1 MKKVLLSCFLFIL
14 LYCSVYAQVLSENQS
29 KADSLFDL
37 GEYAAGMEYYRLD
50 ANKQKSETLKTYYF
64 YCITQ
69 QAECATRLNNLE
81 DAQSI
86 IDAALLKCPP
96 EFINEKAALLNTQAK
111 IYYQQGQLDKATNT
125 IQTAIDLLKNLIAV
139 KDNNSPERKTTAV
152 TLSECYNTE
161 GLIDWISGNNEKA
174 LEYLTESLVIRKK
187 IFGEQAT
194 QVAAVYNNMGLVYSD
209 IDLNQ
214 ALEYYEM
221 ALEIYQKVYPANHPA
236 LAIEYSNLGQIY
248 RKQSVYNTSLSQYE
262 HALTIWNDRYTGM
275 HPNKAF
281 VYSSMAQVYE
291 EKNELLPAIENAN
304 KALSIYKETY
314 GEKHP
319 NTAACYTLIGSIY
332 CAQKEYNKSLEA
344 IQQSL
349 ISNCSYF
356 SNTDYRSNPGIK
368 EYYDGQLLLSTLT
381 NKAIVLCKRENE
393 KTLRLKDLTLALST
407 YQSCDTLLD
416 KLRQTRTSKNDKV
429 ALGTY
434 SYDIYDKSVALCL
447 LLSKNTLRK
456 NYYLK
461 AAYYFIERSKASVL
475 QESITDAKA
484 KSFAGIPAEEIKK
497 EETYK
502 TTITYL
508 EQKLAKGINDET
520 TMKNVTSQ
528 LFETKRNYENFIH
541 SLEKNYSEYYN
552 LKYNIQSI
560 SIDSLQKK
568 LAPSDC
574 MLEYLVSE
582 ESNSIQVFCITQKK
596 FNVYS
601 IPLTSTYEK
610 YIAGMRNAIKF
621 NNKSTFIKT
630 SFAIYKQLIPKIPAS
645 VHHLIVIPD
654 GKMSAIPFEALL
666 SELPH
671 SDTCSYSEMSFLLNT
686 YSVSYNYAGTLYENT
701 EKASTSKKV
710 LLFAPVNFSIT
721 SDLTTLPGT
730 LEEVNELQTLYK
742 STNSTD
748 VYTYASAS
756 KNILT
761 NDSISKYAIIHLAT
775 HGLVDEEQPELSCIY
790 TAGTSEENDR
800 IHAGDMYNMHLNADL
815 VTLSACQTGLGKLA
829 KGEGMIGL
837 SRALFYAGADNI
849 MVSLWKVS
857 DLSTQQYMRSFYT
870 NYQKAPLLG
879 FAEASRKAKLSLLQT
894 PEFNSPYYWSAF
906 ILIGK

>member
-1 MKKVLLSCFLFIL
+1 MKKVLLSCFLFT
-14 LYCSVYAQVLSENQS
+14 LYCSVYAQALSNNQI

-37 GEYAAGMEYYRLD
+37 GEYASGITYYKLD
-50 ANKQKSETLKTYYF
+50 AAKQNVAPLKTNYF
-64 YCITQ
+64 YCVTQ
-69 QAECATRLNNLE
+69 QAECAVRLNNLE
-81 DAQSI
+81 EAQSI
-86 IDAALLKCPP
+86 IDDALIKCPLA
-96 EFINEKAALLNTQAK
+96 FKNEKASLLNTQAK
-111 IYYQQGQLDKATNT
+111 IYYQQGQLEKATNT
-125 IQTAIDLLKNLIAV
+125 IQTAIDLLKNLIAGKEENYSEKKSV
-139 KDNNSPERKTTAV
+139 EIV
-152 TLSECYNTE
+152 LSECYNTE

-194 QVAAVYNNMGLVYSD
+194 QIAAIYNNMGLVYSD

-221 ALEIYQKVYPANHPA
+221 ALEIYQKVYPATHPA

-248 RKQSVYNTSLSQYE
+248 RKQAVYNTSLSQYE

-291 EKNELLPAIENAN
+291 EKNELSAAVENAT
-304 KALSIYKETY
+304 KALLIYKETY

-319 NTAACYTLIGSIY
+319 NTAACYTLLGSIY
-332 CAQKEYNKSLEA
+332 CAQKEYNKALET

-356 SNTDYRSNPGIK
+356 FDTDYQTNPTIK
-368 EYYDGQLLLSTLT
+368 EYFDGQLLLSTLT
-381 NKAIVLCKRENE
+381 NKAIILCKRENE

-429 ALGTY
+429 ALGMY

-447 LLSKNTLRK
+447 LLSKNTFRK
-456 NYYLK
+456 KYYLK
-461 AAYYFIERSKASVL
+461 SAYYFIERSKASVL
-475 QESITDAKA
+475 QESIADAKA

-497 EETYK
+497 EETFK

-520 TMKNVTSQ
+520 MMKSVTSQ
-528 LFETKRNYENFIH
+528 LFETKRNYETFIR

-568 LAPSDC
+568 LNPSDC

-582 ESNSIQVFCITQKK
+582 ESNSVQVFCITQKK
-596 FNVYS
+596 FHVYS

-621 NNKSTFIKT
+621 NNKPTFIKT
-630 SFAIYKQLIPKIPAS
+630 AAAIYKQLIPKIPAS
-645 VHHLIVIPD
+645 SNHLIIIPD

-666 SELPH
+666 LEAPEY
-671 SDTCSYSEMSFLLNT
+671 DTCSYSKMHFLLNN
-686 YSVSYNYAGTLYENT
+686 YSVSYNYAGTLYENGGKT
-701 EKASTSKKV
+701 NTSNKV
-710 LLFAPVNFSIT
+710 LLFAPVDFSAT

-730 LEEVNELQTLYK
+730 LEEVNVLKTLYT
-742 STNSTD
+742 STNTTD

-761 NDSISKYAIIHLAT
+761 DDSISKYAIIHLAT

-870 NYQKAPLLG
+870 NYQKTPALG
-879 FAEASRKAKLSLLQT
+879 FAEASRQAKLSLIQT
-894 PEFNSPYYWSAF
+894 TEFNSPYYWSAF